1 MPGTPFAC
9 AITDWFVTRAGT
21 ALHKGGSSMRIRT
34 LAILVASLSFVT
46 VGCATK
52 NFVREEISKSE
63 AKTSADFGRVEGAL
77 SEEKG
82 RTAAMNDQLGQTKVA
97 VQQADSK
104 AVEANTL
111 AKTAQGRA
119 DEGVTQ
125 ATQAQARADEAH
137 TAAGQAM
144 AKADETST
152 RLTRLW
158 SNRNKRIPGDT
169 VAILFRFDKWEL
181 DDRGQTAL
189 QDVAK
194 QLQENPNLMVELEG
208 YTDSV
213 GPMPYN
219 VQLSQRRS
227 EAVRRFLVEKG
238 IEMHRINSI
247 GLGDVKPSADNNTA
261 KGREQ
266 NRRVVVRL

>member
-1 MPGTPFAC
+1 
-9 AITDWFVTRAGT
+9 
-21 ALHKGGSSMRIRT
+21 MRIRS
-34 LAILVASLSFVT
+34 LAIMVASLSLMT

-52 NFVREEISKSE
+52 KFVREEVGKTE
-63 AKTSADFGRVEGAL
+63 AKLGADVGRVEGAVAEERARTTVL
-77 SEEKG
+77 S
-82 RTAAMNDQLGQTKVA
+82 DQLGQTKVA
-97 VQQADSK
+97 VQQADTR
-104 AVEANTL
+104 AGEATEL
-111 AKTAQGRA
+111 AKAAQGRA
-119 DEGVTQ
+119 DEGLTK

-137 TAAGQAM
+137 ASAGQAM
-144 AKADETST
+144 SKADETGA

-158 SNRNKRIPGDT
+158 ANRNKRVPGDT

-189 QDVAK
+189 LDVAK
-194 QLQENPNLMVELEG
+194 QLQDNPNLVVELEG

-213 GPMPYN
+213 GAMPYN

-238 IEMHRINSI
+238 IEMHRIHSI
-247 GLGDVKPSADNNTA
+247 GLGDIKPSADNGTA

-266 NRRVVVRL
+266 NRRVMVRFFAPAE

>member
-1 MPGTPFAC
+1 MQ
-9 AITDWFVTRAGT
+9 
-21 ALHKGGSSMRIRT
+21 IRS
-34 LAILVASLSFVT
+34 LAIVVASLSLVT

-52 NFVREEISKSE
+52 KFVREEVSKSE
-63 AKTSADFGRVEGAL
+63 AKLGADVGRVDASL
-77 SEEKG
+77 TEEKA
-82 RTAAMNDQLGQTKVA
+82 RTTALNDELGQTKTA
-97 VQQADSK
+97 VQRADQN
-104 AVEANTL
+104 ATEATTL

-119 DEGVTQ
+119 DEGVAK
-125 ATQAQARADEAH
+125 ATQAQTRADEAH

-158 SNRNKRIPGDT
+158 SNRNKRVPGDT
-169 VAILFRFDKWEL
+169 VAILFRFDKAEL

-189 QDVAK
+189 LDVAK
-194 QLQENPNLMVELEG
+194 QLQENPNLSVELEG
-208 YTDSV
+208 YTDNV
-213 GPMPYN
+213 GNLPYN

-238 IEMHRINSI
+238 VEMNRINSI
-247 GLGDVKPSADNNTA
+247 GLGDIKPSADNTTP

-266 NRRVVVRL
+266 NRRVMVRFFAPAE

>member
-1 MPGTPFAC
+1 
-9 AITDWFVTRAGT
+9 
-21 ALHKGGSSMRIRT
+21 MRIRSLT
-34 LAILVASLSFVT
+34 ILAASLSVMT

-52 NFVREEISKSE
+52 TFVREEIGKSE
-63 AKTSADFGRVEGAL
+63 AKTGADVGRVDSAL
-77 SEEKG
+77 TEEKA
-82 RTAAMNDQLGQTKVA
+82 RTTTMSDQLDQTKVA

-104 AVEANTL
+104 ADEAATL

-119 DEGVTQ
+119 DEGVTK
-125 ATQAQARADEAH
+125 ATQAQARADEAN

-144 AKADETST
+144 AKADETSA

-158 SNRNKRIPGDT
+158 TNRNKRVPGDT

-189 QDVAK
+189 LDVAK
-194 QLQENPNLMVELEG
+194 QLQENPNLVVELEG

-213 GPMPYN
+213 GAMPYN

-247 GLGDVKPSADNNTA
+247 GLGDIKPSADNGTA

-266 NRRVVVRL
+266 NRRVMVRLFSPAE

>member
-1 MPGTPFAC
+1 
-9 AITDWFVTRAGT
+9 
-21 ALHKGGSSMRIRT
+21 MRIRSLT
-34 LAILVASLSFVT
+34 ILAASLSVMT

-52 NFVREEISKSE
+52 TFVREEIGKSE
-63 AKTSADFGRVEGAL
+63 AKTGADVGRVDSAL
-77 SEEKG
+77 TEEKA
-82 RTAAMNDQLGQTKVA
+82 RTTAMSDQLDQTKVA
-97 VQQADSK
+97 VQQADGK
-104 AVEANTL
+104 ADEAANL

-119 DEGVTQ
+119 DEGVTK
-125 ATQAQARADEAH
+125 ATQAQARADEAN

-144 AKADETST
+144 AKADETSA

-158 SNRNKRIPGDT
+158 TNRNKRVPGDT

-189 QDVAK
+189 LDVAK
-194 QLQENPNLMVELEG
+194 QLQENPNLVVELEG

-213 GPMPYN
+213 GAMPYN

-247 GLGDVKPSADNNTA
+247 GLGDIKPSADNGTA

-266 NRRVVVRL
+266 NRRVMVRLFSPAE

>member
-1 MPGTPFAC
+1 
-9 AITDWFVTRAGT
+9 
-21 ALHKGGSSMRIRT
+21 MRIRS
-34 LAILVASLSFVT
+34 LAILMASISLVT

-52 NFVREEISKSE
+52 KFVREEIGKSE
-63 AKTSADFGRVEGAL
+63 TKIGQDVGRVEGAL
-77 SEEKG
+77 TEEKA
-82 RTAAMNDQLGQTKVA
+82 RTSAMNDQLGQTQAA
-97 VQQADSK
+97 VQQAD
-104 AVEANTL
+104 ARATEATNL
-111 AKTAQGRA
+111 ARTAQGRA
-119 DEGVTQ
+119 DEGLAK
-125 ATQAQARADEAH
+125 ATQAQARADEAQ
-137 TAAGQAM
+137 TNATQAL

-189 QDVAK
+189 LDVAK
-194 QLQENPNLMVELEG
+194 QLQDNPDLVVELEG

-213 GPMPYN
+213 GSMPYN

-238 IEMHRINSI
+238 VEMHRIHSI
-247 GLGDVKPSADNNTA
+247 GLGDIKPTADNATA

-266 NRRVVVRL
+266 NRRVMVRFFAPAE

>member
-1 MPGTPFAC
+1 
-9 AITDWFVTRAGT
+9 
-21 ALHKGGSSMRIRT
+21 MRIRSLT
-34 LAILVASLSFVT
+34 ILAASLSVMT

-52 NFVREEISKSE
+52 TFVREEIGKSE
-63 AKTSADFGRVEGAL
+63 AKTGADVGRVDSAL
-77 SEEKG
+77 TEEKA
-82 RTAAMNDQLGQTKVA
+82 RTTAMSDQLDQTKVA
-97 VQQADSK
+97 VQQADGK
-104 AVEANTL
+104 ADEAANL

-119 DEGVTQ
+119 DEGVTK
-125 ATQAQARADEAH
+125 ATQAQARADEAN
-137 TAAGQAM
+137 TTAGQAM
-144 AKADETST
+144 AKADETSA

-158 SNRNKRIPGDT
+158 TNRNKRVPGDT

-189 QDVAK
+189 LDVAK
-194 QLQENPNLMVELEG
+194 QLQENPNLVVELEG

-213 GPMPYN
+213 GAMPYN

-247 GLGDVKPSADNNTA
+247 GLGDIKPSADNGTA

-266 NRRVVVRL
+266 NRRVMVRLFSPAE

>member
-1 MPGTPFAC
+1 
-9 AITDWFVTRAGT
+9 
-21 ALHKGGSSMRIRT
+21 MRIRS
-34 LAILVASLSFVT
+34 LAILMASISLVS

-52 NFVREEISKSE
+52 KFVREEVGKSE
-63 AKTSADFGRVEGAL
+63 TKIGQDVGRVEGAL
-77 SEEKG
+77 TEEKA

-97 VQQADSK
+97 VEQADTR
-104 AVEANTL
+104 ATEATNL
-111 AKTAQGRA
+111 ARTAQGRA
-119 DEGVTQ
+119 DEGVAT
-125 ATQAQARADEAH
+125 ATQAQTRADEAQ
-137 TAAGQAM
+137 TSATQAL

-158 SNRNKRIPGDT
+158 SNRNKRVPGDT
-169 VAILFRFDKWEL
+169 VAILFRFDKWQL

-189 QDVAK
+189 LDVAK
-194 QLQENPNLMVELEG
+194 QLQDNPDLVVELEG

-213 GPMPYN
+213 GNMPYN

-238 IEMHRINSI
+238 IEMHRIHSI
-247 GLGDVKPSADNNTA
+247 GLGDVKPSADNQTA

-266 NRRVVVRL
+266 NRRVMVRFFAPAE